1 MASRGRGS
9 ATGGGGMP
17 GPGGGTEMGPQSAGA
32 SLRPGEGAGE
42 EVGGGVMLSGH
53 SRLPAAKTHFHL
65 SGET

>member
-1 MASRGRGS
+1 
-9 ATGGGGMP
+9 MP
-17 GPGGGTEMGPQSAGA
+17 GLGGGTETGPQSAGA